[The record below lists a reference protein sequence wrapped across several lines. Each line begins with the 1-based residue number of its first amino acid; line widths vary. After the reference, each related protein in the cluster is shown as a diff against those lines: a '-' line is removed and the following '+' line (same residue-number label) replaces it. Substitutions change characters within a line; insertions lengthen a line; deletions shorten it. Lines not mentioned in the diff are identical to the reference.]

1 MRSLS
6 PRASGVALACAL
18 AACAGPG
25 AEPVAP
31 AAAPAAAVPISPERA
46 RLERWK
52 EQQEAGDPREGFA
65 RAAEA
70 EAERRRSEALARGP
84 SPGASPLEA
93 EMRAQQLEEL
103 SAWTG
108 GCFAHEPDFSVQD
121 DWIRHRPLTRDDFQ
135 ETEPVEVKS
144 EVWMPGAKVGAYVR
158 IALACVVSTR
168 VVEDDSG
175 HFTAEL
181 VDVRFFSMLSRYG
194 SWWNPEE
201 LTNPEWILR
210 HEQLHFDVAELF
222 AEEQN
227 ADVAHVREATREQR
241 DDPETAA
248 YALRA
253 RLAEHLAEQQSA
265 FEAVEKRYDRETRHG
280 TDMARQTEWFGRVK
294 RGLAAVRSES

>member
-1 MRSLS
+1 MKGA
-6 PRASGVALACAL
+6 RAVGFALACAL
-18 AACAGPG
+18 AACAGPA
-25 AEPVAP
+25 AEPAAP
-31 AAAPAAAVPISPERA
+31 AAAPAAAAAAPLSPERA

-52 EQQEAGDPREGFA
+52 QQQDAGDPREGFA

-70 EAERRRSEALARGP
+70 EAERRRSEAIARGP
-84 SPGASPLEA
+84 SPGANPLEA

-121 DWIRHRPLTRDDFQ
+121 DWIRHRRLTRDDFR
-135 ETEPVEVKS
+135 ETEPVEVES
-144 EVWMPGAKVGAYVR
+144 EVWMPGATTEAYVR

-168 VVEDDSG
+168 VEEKEG
-175 HFTAEL
+175 GLFTAEL
-181 VDVRFFSMLSRYG
+181 VDVRFFSMLSRDG
-194 SWWNPEE
+194 SWWNPEA

-227 ADVAHVREATREQR
+227 ADVAHVREATREER
-241 DDPETAA
+241 DDPEAAA

-253 RLAEHLAEQQSA
+253 HLARYLAEQQAA

-280 TDMARQTEWFGRVK
+280 NDVERQTEWFARVK